1 MDAVHGG
8 GPDTVAVVTVVEVEV
23 EAVLVVVVVVV
34 GTLAAESVVLELVD
48 VVPAPPPA
56 LPQAARSKA
65 SGSSS
70 AFLMLRCSS
79 IA

>member
-1 MDAVHGG
+1 
-8 GPDTVAVVTVVEVEV
+8 
-23 EAVLVVVVVVV
+23 
-34 GTLAAESVVLELVD
+34 VD
-48 VVPAPPPA
+48 APPPE
-56 LPQAARSKA
+56 LPHAARSRA